1 MIQEP
6 STKREKSSLRNI
18 RMTVEYDGT
27 SYVGWQHQ
35 ANGVSVQ
42 EVVEK
47 ALERQLGTFVRVT
60 GSGRTDSGVHSRGQ
74 VMTFHTASTIPVR
87 GIWRG
92 MLKHLPSDVMIT
104 AAEDVPSNFDAR
116 SSARLRW
123 YRFFLLNRDVTPAIG
138 RQYVTHVRGRLDEKR
153 MLAAMEMLSGNH
165 DFSAFRGVACTAR
178 RTRLDL
184 WPIELTRLPDG
195 LLLLDFRSRSFLH
208 NMVRIL
214 AGCIVA
220 CGAGRMS
227 ADELRTMLETGERSP
242 RAKTLSPNGLYLW
255 RVYYGDEPDCPPEA
269 ALKRTR
275 G

>member
-6 STKREKSSLRNI
+6 STKRELSSLRNI

-47 ALERQLGTFVRVT
+47 ALERVLATFVRVT

-74 VMTFHTASTIPVR
+74 VMNFRTDSTIPVR

-92 MLKHLPSDVMIT
+92 MLKYLPPDIMIT
-104 AAEDVPSNFDAR
+104 AAAEVAPFFDAR

-123 YRFFLLNRDVTPAIG
+123 YRFFLLNRDVTPAVG

-153 MLAAMEMLSGNH
+153 MRAAMEILSGNH

-184 WPIELTRLPDG
+184 WPIEMTRMPDG
-195 LLLLDFRSRSFLH
+195 FLMLDFRSRSFLH

-227 ADELRTMLETGERSP
+227 AEELRNMLATGERSP
-242 RAKTLSPNGLYLW
+242 RAKTLAPNGLYLW
-255 RVYYGDEPDCPPEA
+255 RVFYGDEPDCPPQA
-269 ALKRTR
+269 ALKRSR
-275 G
+275 